1 MKNKI
6 IDIIDN
12 NDIGSSDL
20 LKYKRVWN
28 TMEHGKKKKENFKY
42 ELVQNTSPFFT
53 HDNQLKPIKLMKG
66 YGIKSI
72 REFQRIPMKRE
83 DLLKVIS
90 LSFCKGNQSN
100 HRSYGSAGALY
111 PIFPILIVTK
121 DNIVE
126 KLSRGIYVLDDDT
139 QNLIYVSCGQELN
152 KMAKY
157 IYPYDENKKLPSD
170 LMICYCFSLFRTT
183 IKYGFRG
190 FRHMLF
196 EAGEMAEA
204 FRLFGS
210 REIPDFGDISWSGFD
225 DEGVKKTIGISNI
238 SPVMIQFFGYRSN

>member
-12 NDIGSSDL
+12 NDIDPSDL
-20 LKYKRVWN
+20 LKYKKIWK
-28 TMEHGKKKKENFKY
+28 TMEYGKNKEEDFKY
-42 ELVQNTSPFFT
+42 ELVQNTSPSFT
-53 HDNQLKPIKLMKG
+53 HSNKLKPIKLMKG
-66 YGIKSI
+66 YDIKSI
-72 REFQRIPMKRE
+72 REFQRIPIKKE
-83 DLLKVIS
+83 NLLKVIS
-90 LSFCKGNQSN
+90 LSFCKGEQTN

-111 PIFPILIVTK
+111 PIFPILIVMR
-121 DNIVE
+121 DNAVE
-126 KLSRGIYVLDDDT
+126 KLSQGIYALDDDT
-139 QNLIYVSCGQELN
+139 KNLIYVSRGQELN
-152 KMAKY
+152 KMASY

-196 EAGEMAEA
+196 EAGEMTEA
-204 FRLFGS
+204 FRLFGE
-210 REIPDFGDISWSGFD
+210 REIPNFGDVSWSGFD
-225 DEGVKKTIGISNI
+225 DEGVKKTIDISNI